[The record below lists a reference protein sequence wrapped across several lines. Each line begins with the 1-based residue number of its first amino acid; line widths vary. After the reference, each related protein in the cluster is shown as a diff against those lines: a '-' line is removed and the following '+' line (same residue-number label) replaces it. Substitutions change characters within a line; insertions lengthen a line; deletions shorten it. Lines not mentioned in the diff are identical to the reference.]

1 MLAGQPIVILRD
13 NVEVTSGMEAQHSNI
28 MACKAIAEAVRT
40 TLGPRGMDKMLVSPT
55 GDVVITNDGATILH
69 ELKVEHPAAKMV
81 ISVAEAQDDE
91 VGDGTTTATILI
103 GALMEEAESLMKK
116 GIHPTV
122 IAKGYNLAMHKA
134 IEVLEANAIKGD
146 IRKKDLLEKVAATAI
161 TGKSIESMKSKITP
175 IIVDAVLK
183 VAQKDATGKNNTVDE
198 DDVRIKTIVG
208 DSLDDAELIEGFL
221 IDKTRCD
228 TGMPKRVSKAVVAL
242 LSQPLE
248 IKKTETKSKIKITSS
263 EQVAAFSE
271 REKAALKAFADKIQ
285 ASGAN
290 VVLCQKGIADA
301 VQYYLSHE
309 KILAIQDVP
318 EKDMKAFARAL
329 GGTIVNTPD
338 DLGKDVFGTADLVEE
353 MKDVKVT
360 KFMGCKKA
368 KTVTILI
375 KGSNQ
380 IFVDEL
386 ERAAYDAVR
395 VVMDAIEDGKYVV
408 GAAAIDTELN
418 LEINKYAATEG
429 GRVQLAI
436 EAFARVFE
444 AIPNTLAEN
453 AGLNAIDI
461 IVDLKKEHTAHK
473 KYAGINVLTGKIEDM
488 YKAGVLEPMRVKKQ
502 AIQSAAETASLLI
515 RVDDMM
521 ISKSAAQMAK
531 EGKA

>member
-1 MLAGQPIVILRD
+1 MFQ
-13 NVEVTSGMEAQHSNI
+13 
-28 MACKAIAEAVRT
+28 
-40 TLGPRGMDKMLVSPT
+40 
-55 GDVVITNDGATILH
+55 
-69 ELKVEHPAAKMV
+69 
-81 ISVAEAQDDE
+81 
-91 VGDGTTTATILI
+91 
-103 GALMEEAESLMKK
+103 
-116 GIHPTV
+116 
-122 IAKGYNLAMHKA
+122 
-134 IEVLEANAIKGD
+134 IK
-146 IRKKDLLEKVAATAI
+146 
-161 TGKSIESMKSKITP
+161 
-175 IIVDAVLK
+175 
-183 VAQKDATGKNNTVDE
+183 
-198 DDVRIKTIVG
+198 
-208 DSLDDAELIEGFL
+208 
-221 IDKTRCD
+221 
-228 TGMPKRVSKAVVAL
+228 
-242 LSQPLE
+242 
-248 IKKTETKSKIKITSS
+248 
-263 EQVAAFSE
+263 
-271 REKAALKAFADKIQ
+271 

-301 VQYYLSHE
+301 VQYYLSHA

-473 KYAGINVLTGKIEDM
+473 KYAGINVLTGKVEDM

-521 ISKSAAQMAK
+521 ISKSAAQMAR